1 MPHDPLPFLPPLP
14 AARMQMVSGLIHLR
28 LMASASTPDA
38 AQEQHLKARQ
48 ILCKALKVGPV
59 ISAWGP
65 VWWSGGGCLGN
76 ST

>member
-1 MPHDPLPFLPPLP
+1 
-14 AARMQMVSGLIHLR
+14 MQMVSGLIHLR

-59 ISAWGP
+59 ITAWGP
-65 VWWSGGGCLGN
+65 AWWGLPGEQHLKARQILCKARKGS
-76 ST
+76 